1 MSNIPHFSII
11 SPVYRADKILD
22 KLVEEIQF
30 AMNQLNQTYE
40 IILVDDRSPDDSWEV
55 MKSLAAKFPEVK
67 SIRLSRNFGQHP
79 AIMAGLFHAKG
90 EWIVVMDCDLQDQ
103 PIEIIK
109 MYQKALEGYDVV
121 LARREKRQ
129 DGFFKKLSSKIFY
142 YIFNYLSGIDAN
154 SEVANFGIYNKK
166 VISAINKINDQ
177 IKFFPLFIKWV
188 GFKSTSIIVEHSKR
202 EAGKSS
208 YSFRKLLSLAFD
220 TIVSFSDKPL
230 RIFTMLGLS
239 MSIITFIFGCYYIV
253 GALTGKITEPGFS
266 SLIISLWF
274 LSGIIISTI
283 GIVGIYLGKTFN
295 QVKNRPVYIVDEKIN
310 D

>member
-1 MSNIPHFSII
+1 MSNNPFFSII
-11 SPVYRADKILD
+11 SPVYKAEKILD
-22 KLVEEIQF
+22 KLVEEIQI
-30 AMNQLNQTYE
+30 AMNQLNQPYE
-40 IILVDDRSPDDSWEV
+40 IILVDDRSPDHSWEV
-55 MKSLAAKFPEVK
+55 MKVLSQKFQEVK

-79 AIMAGLFHAKG
+79 AIMAGLSHAKG

-109 MYQKALEGYDVV
+109 MYQKAQEGYDVV

-129 DGFFKKLSSKIFY
+129 DGIFKKLSSKIFY
-142 YIFNYLSGIDAN
+142 YIFNYLSGIDVN

-166 VISAINKINDQ
+166 VINAINKINDQ
-177 IKFFPLFIKWV
+177 IKFFPLFVKWV
-188 GFKSTSIIVEHSKR
+188 GFKSTTIIVKHSKR
-202 EAGKSS
+202 EEGKSS
-208 YSFRKLLSLAFD
+208 YSFGKLISLAFD

-230 RIFTMLGLS
+230 KIFTMLGLA
-239 MSIITFIFGCYYIV
+239 MSLITFIFGCYYTF
-253 GALTGKITEPGFS
+253 GALTGQITEPGFS
-266 SLIISLWF
+266 SLIISIWF

-295 QVKNRPVYIVDEKIN
+295 QVKNRPIYIVDEKIN